1 MTDEKPQNLARV
13 MQAEELDIGKP
24 VEWMFD
30 PEDRQKIVG
39 VTYVFTHSGE
49 RRTVWYTANKRRAKN
64 AILVTELVAPER
76 KPKE

>member
-1 MTDEKPQNLARV
+1 MTDEKPQPLARV

-39 VTYVFTHSGE
+39 VTYAFTHSGE
-49 RRTVWYTANKRRAKN
+49 RKTVWYTANKRRAKN
-64 AILVTELVAPER
+64 AIVVTELVAPER
-76 KPKE
+76 KPRE